1 MVMSGNYHLRTK
13 EEMRSSFEERK
24 EQMREERAAR
34 ELSGEKL
41 SGVVI
46 ASKIAQAIENE
57 GIDSYVTPELGRE
70 LSETIQRAESETN
83 DVDVLTVPPT
93 ERLTPGKL
101 IFINLPGNATSLT
114 DNDNNPLEKAKVK
127 TAAMN
132 AVDDFFDFIGEEGDL
147 KKKDCQ
153 CVGCYYSHK
162 INALIEDY
170 NKYGIPHDG
179 IEAFSH
185 IFDDLVSKDGRK
197 IDVQEA
203 VSNMKKVILRGQC
216 FGTMVAS
223 ELEKILHLKLAFL
236 GYSHEECVK
245 ILSAPT
251 ALFSSSPVALDKQP
265 QYFKVVAYANCA
277 DTLIPTIKGS
287 PNYQEIAG
295 FTDQEVKSENFQIRE
310 QHLRTNYKLILCS
323 SLDLPEVE
331 DLAKRAKEDLKNPTQ
346 EKIDFKVS
354 KMRNGHAFSAI
365 AHPFKK
371 YSPFMQK
378 LRMSVQ
384 SAMSSAVSEIVDY
397 CVICKVTKDIEQR
410 ISNFKHGIKNHRRA
424 TSNILKKRMNNLSGI
439 FK

>member
-1 MVMSGNYHLRTK
+1 MDMSDNYHFRTK
-13 EEMRSSFEERK
+13 DQMRSSFEEIK

-34 ELSGEKL
+34 KLNGEKL

-46 ASKIAQAIENE
+46 ASRIAQAIENE
-57 GIDSYVTPELGRE
+57 GIDSCVTPELGRE
-70 LSETIQRAESETN
+70 LSETVQRAECETN

-93 ERLTPGKL
+93 EKLIPGKM

-127 TAAMN
+127 TVAMN
-132 AVDDFFDFIGEEGDL
+132 AVDDFFDFIGEDGEL

-170 NKYGIPHDG
+170 NKYGVPHDG
-179 IEAFSH
+179 VEAFSH

-197 IDVQEA
+197 IDVNEA

-223 ELEKILHLKLAFL
+223 ELEKVLHLKLAFL

-287 PNYQEIAG
+287 PNYPEQAG
-295 FTDQEVKSENFQIRE
+295 FTEQEIRSENFQIKE
-310 QHLRTNYKLILCS
+310 QQLRKNYKLILCS
-323 SLDLPEVE
+323 SLDMPEVE
-331 DLAKRAKEDLKNPTQ
+331 DLAKRAKKSLKNPTQ

-354 KMRNGHAFSAI
+354 KMQNGHAFSAI

-397 CVICKVTKDIEQR
+397 CVICQVTKELGQR
-410 ISNFKHGIKNHRRA
+410 ISNFKHGIKGHRHY
-424 TSNILKKRMNNLSGI
+424 SNIVKKHMASFGGILK
-439 FK
+439 